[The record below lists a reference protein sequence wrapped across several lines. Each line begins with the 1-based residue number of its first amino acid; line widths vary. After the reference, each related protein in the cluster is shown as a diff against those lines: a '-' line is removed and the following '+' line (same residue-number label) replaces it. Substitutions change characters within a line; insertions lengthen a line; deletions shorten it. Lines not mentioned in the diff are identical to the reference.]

1 MTISLKPEQ
10 QRVVDLAIQS
20 GAYQNPGEVIDQ
32 ALAII
37 REQLELEDWMLE
49 RREAVAA
56 QIATGFAQAERGE
69 LMDGD
74 AALEMLRRRGAEGK
88 KPIGGGRLFGSRR
101 RPPKTSILSGGL
113 SLPAIARPRIP
124 SKWKLS
130 QPAVG

>member
-49 RREAVAA
+49 RRKAVAA
-56 QIATGFAQAERGE
+56 QIESE
-69 LMDGD
+69 
-74 AALEMLRRRGAEGK
+74 AAVLKLADPGSPTLIQDKESRGALYVLM
-88 KPIGGGRLFGSRR
+88 PMR
-101 RPPKTSILSGGL
+101 
-113 SLPAIARPRIP
+113 
-124 SKWKLS
+124 
-130 QPAVG
+130 V